1 MYFEGDISVRKDAV
15 FGKNKEPHTIIITH
29 GKRVKQFTVRPWVMA
44 VCGAVVASMCAGY
57 LISTS
62 YLILRDD
69 LLNATMARQARL
81 QHSYEDR
88 ISTLRS
94 QVDRI
99 TSHRLLDQ
107 QVMETKITELVNR
120 QSLLAERAGAL
131 DPVMLRAVSEG
142 LAPANSD
149 DTTSNTRNGLPIPT
163 LRPSTDHA
171 GASTFSPAVTAYAAA
186 TKIDSITTGSV
197 ASNTKS
203 NATGNAPGKV
213 RMTINSVTEKLAT
226 IEGAQLAQLRALE
239 NAADI
244 KKHNL
249 VKTARGIGINIKSID
264 LDGTGTG
271 GPFIPVSTGTV
282 DTEFSLH
289 MNALKIALDE
299 LDATRAQIKKFP
311 VANPAPGF
319 SLSSRFGN
327 RRDPIVGRT
336 AFHGG
341 LDFRTP
347 TGTPIKAT
355 GEGVVVKAG
364 RNGGYGKMV
373 EIKHPS
379 GLTTRYAHLSK
390 IYVKKGQFVS
400 TGTKVGAAGS
410 TGRSTGPH
418 LHYEVRQNGKPL
430 NPANFIAAGKK
441 LASHM

>member
-1 MYFEGDISVRKDAV
+1 MRKDAV
-15 FGKNKEPHTIIITH
+15 FGKTREPHTIIIAQ
-29 GKRVKQFTVRPWVMA
+29 GKRVKHFTVRPWMMA
-44 VCGAVVASMCAGY
+44 LCGALVASVCAGY
-57 LISTS
+57 LIATS

-120 QSLLAERAGAL
+120 QSMLSERAGAL
-131 DPVMLRAVSEG
+131 DPVMQRALSEG
-142 LAPANSD
+142 LTPGDA
-149 DTTSNTRNGLPIPT
+149 DTATPNTQNGLPIPA
-163 LRPSTDHA
+163 LRPSTDRA
-171 GASTFSPAVTAYAAA
+171 SIESFGAPVSGYAAA
-186 TKIDSITTGSV
+186 TGIDPVTT
-197 ASNTKS
+197 ASLPQVT
-203 NATGNAPGKV
+203 PGAV
-213 RMTINSVTEKLAT
+213 RSTINRVTDKLAN
-226 IEGAQLAQLRALE
+226 IENAQLAQLQSLAY
-239 NAADI
+239 AAEA
-244 KKHNL
+244 KKHAL
-249 VKTARGIGINIKSID
+249 VTSARSLGLNIQPIE

-271 GPFIPVSTGTV
+271 GPFIPASNANADSAFTT
-282 DTEFSLH
+282 H

-299 LDATRAQIKKFP
+299 LDATRAQVKKFP
-311 VANPAPGF
+311 VANPAKGF

-327 RRDPIVGRT
+327 RRDPIIGRT
-336 AFHGG
+336 AFHAG

-347 TGTPIKAT
+347 TGTPIKAS
-355 GEGVVVKAG
+355 GDGVVIKAG

-373 EIKHPS
+373 EIQHPS

-390 IYVKKGQFVS
+390 ILVKKGQAVA
-400 TGTKVGAAGS
+400 TGTTLGAAGS

-430 NPANFIAAGKK
+430 DPAKFIAAGQK
-441 LASHM
+441 LATQM